1 MDAPLLQMD
10 NVALYRRD
18 LEGLRQSRAEMDELI
33 QLSQKTIHDSCVLLA
48 RLDALLAVMMP

>member
-1 MDAPLLQMD
+1 MDARLLQMD
-10 NVALYRRD
+10 NIALHWRD

-33 QLSQKTIHDSCVLLA
+33 QLSQKTIEDSRDLLA

>member
-1 MDAPLLQMD
+1 MD
-10 NVALYRRD
+10 NIALHWRD

-33 QLSQKTIHDSCVLLA
+33 QLSQKTIQDSRDLLA